1 MSNESTSHPDSRL
14 AGRLAIFALTLAAF
28 VIVTTEFIIVGL
40 LPALSKD
47 LGVSVAMAGQL
58 VTLFAFTIALAGPF
72 MTAWLSRYERRRLF
86 VVMALAFALC
96 NASAA
101 LAPSYWAL
109 VVARVIPAALVPV
122 FWGIGSEAAAQL
134 VSREKAGKAVAH
146 VYFGVTAAL
155 LFGIPLGTVLG
166 NAIGW
171 RGAFWILAALSLGMI
186 PLLLLAL
193 PRIPAG
199 ARQNM
204 GSQVSL
210 FKSAFFLA
218 NLGLSL
224 AIFTAMFAAYTYL
237 ADLLERSAGV
247 PAAHVG
253 WWLMGFGTVG
263 LVGNY
268 LAGCL
273 VDKHEQKAS
282 VLFCTLLAVGVVS
295 ASFVAEQSLPFVAA
309 LAVWG
314 IAHTALFPLSQIRV
328 MNAATTGKALAGTL
342 NISAANAGIGLGAL
356 LGGWAI
362 GHGGI
367 TLACLGA
374 GVLIG
379 ACAIATPLVESRRP
393 TRWPR

>member
-14 AGRLAIFALTLAAF
+14 AGRWAIFALTLAAF

-40 LPALSKD
+40 LPALSRD
-47 LGVSVAMAGQL
+47 LGISVAMAGQL

-86 VVMALAFALC
+86 VAMALAFALC

-199 ARQNM
+199 ARQNLR
-204 GSQVSL
+204 SQVSL
-210 FKSAFFLA
+210 FKSGFFLA

-268 LAGCL
+268 LAGRL

-295 ASFVAEQSLPFVAA
+295 ASFVAEQSLPFIAA
-309 LAVWG
+309 LGVWG

-393 TRWPR
+393 TRSPR

>member
-14 AGRLAIFALTLAAF
+14 AGRWAIFALTLAAF

-40 LPALSKD
+40 LPALSRD
-47 LGVSVAMAGQL
+47 LGISVAMAGQL

-96 NASAA
+96 NAAAA

-199 ARQNM
+199 TRQNL

-268 LAGCL
+268 LAGRL

-295 ASFVAEQSLPFVAA
+295 ASFVAEQSLPFIAA
-309 LAVWG
+309 LGVWG

-393 TRWPR
+393 TRSPR

>member
-1 MSNESTSHPDSRL
+1 MLNESSPHSGTRL
-14 AGRLAIFALTLAAF
+14 AGRWAIFALTLAAF

-47 LGVSVAMAGQL
+47 LGVSVAMAGKL

-72 MTAWLSRYERRRLF
+72 MTAWLSRYERRWLF
-86 VVMALAFALC
+86 VAMALAFALC
-96 NASAA
+96 NAGAA

-122 FWGIGSEAAAQL
+122 FWGIGSEAAGQL
-134 VSREKAGKAVAH
+134 VSREQAGKAVAQ

-171 RGAFWILAALSLGMI
+171 RGTFWVLAALSLGMI
-186 PLLLLAL
+186 PLLLVAL
-193 PRIPAG
+193 PRVPAG
-199 ARQNM
+199 ARQSLR
-204 GSQVSL
+204 SQVSL
-210 FKSAFFLA
+210 FKSGFFLA

-224 AIFTAMFAAYTYL
+224 AIFTAMFAGYTYL

-247 PAAHVG
+247 PAAHIG

-268 LAGCL
+268 LAGRL
-273 VDKHEQKAS
+273 VDRHERQAS

-295 ASFVAEQSLPFVAA
+295 APFVADHPLTFVVA
-309 LAVWG
+309 LVIWG

-367 TLACLGA
+367 ALACLGA

-379 ACAIATPLVESRRP
+379 ACAIATQLVEKKRPTSSRR
-393 TRWPR
+393 